1 MGRTDAVLW
10 IRHRAV
16 VGFIFRV
23 SVLNEETIRI
33 SETSK
38 IHSPFTRNPPRIRI
52 NISGENYRSQSMY
65 FYNWSV
71 TSRPNW
77 PSTLRIEVRESAM
90 PPYTA
95 TQADFPLRYVLHE
108 KEEAAAAAAS

>member
-1 MGRTDAVLW
+1 
-10 IRHRAV
+10 
-16 VGFIFRV
+16 
-23 SVLNEETIRI
+23 
-33 SETSK
+33 
-38 IHSPFTRNPPRIRI
+38 
-52 NISGENYRSQSMY
+52 MY